1 LHDMVVGLI
10 HWSQFEIPDISISDI
25 TIPTRTFPL
34 GILPTASD
42 LKSMAS
48 ELISNLQKLG
58 NRIPKE
64 YFELISKDSELLS
77 FSPEMLF
84 KNLQVQTE
92 SNWQKSCCES
102 EGFSSQHDESPVLD
116 GFGK

>member
-1 LHDMVVGLI
+1 
-10 HWSQFEIPDISISDI
+10 
-25 TIPTRTFPL
+25 
-34 GILPTASD
+34 
-42 LKSMAS
+42 
-48 ELISNLQKLG
+48 
-58 NRIPKE
+58 
-64 YFELISKDSELLS
+64 LS

-116 GFGK
+116 GFGKGTHFIIMPCDETLALDVKPNDKSTTELQKILVGFSNSLSDNQE